1 MAKAAAS
8 DPTDIPPEVPDER
21 VDALYGLPL
30 DEFTAA
36 RDALA
41 KDLRKEGECPG
52 AEWVKALRKPS
63 GSHRAGAESGEVAAR
78 STAEDDKAAER
89 AVASRAK
96 ERAKLE
102 KQLQAAWEEERSG
115 GRAVETAARQAEQAR
130 REAERA
136 KAHLE
141 ETEAEL
147 ERARAAHLEASS
159 RVEELGRAVESD
171 GDGG

>member
-1 MAKAAAS
+1 MVKAAAS

-41 KDLRKEGECPG
+41 KDLRKEGERPG
-52 AEWVKALRKPS
+52 AEWVKACASQAAHTARALSPARSRHAAQPRTTKLPSAPLRAGRRREPSPRSNFRRHRKRSARAAELSRQLRAKPS
-63 GSHRAGAESGEVAAR
+63 RRAGKPRELR
-78 STAEDDKAAER
+78 LT
-89 AVASRAK
+89 SR
-96 ERAKLE
+96 
-102 KQLQAAWEEERSG
+102 
-115 GRAVETAARQAEQAR
+115 
-130 REAERA
+130 
-136 KAHLE
+136 
-141 ETEAEL
+141 EL
-147 ERARAAHLEASS
+147 ERARAAHLEPSS